1 MSLTKPELKQKLK
14 RKTDLPPC
22 PRPIDMVVHYSYC
35 PDAIATS
42 DGGLLPCNNPAQWD
56 ETTQAAM
63 MVGLAGD
70 YDDPC
75 ATGGCLVSPDCSSG
89 GCRVGEL
96 GGRWYVLFS
105 FLFVVFSSFFH
116 QGCCC
121 PLFFWL
127 SWGLRVGGRW
137 IMGRE
142 GGSLEIVSEMKS
154 VADNCR

>member
-1 MSLTKPELKQKLK
+1 
-14 RKTDLPPC
+14 
-22 PRPIDMVVHYSYC
+22 MVVHYSYC

-96 GGRWYVLFS
+96 GGRWYV
-105 FLFVVFSSFFH
+105 
-116 QGCCC
+116 QI
-121 PLFFWL
+121 LFFIRVVVINAL
-127 SWGLRVGGRW
+127 FCGTKGGGSWIL
-137 IMGRE
+137 GRE
-142 GGSLEIVSEMKS
+142 GGV
-154 VADNCR
+154 VACKLYFS